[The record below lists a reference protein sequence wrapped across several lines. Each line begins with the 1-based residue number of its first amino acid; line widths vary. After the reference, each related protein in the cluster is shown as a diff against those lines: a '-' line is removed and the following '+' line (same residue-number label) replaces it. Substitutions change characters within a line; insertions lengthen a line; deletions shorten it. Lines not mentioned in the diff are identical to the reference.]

1 VAREE
6 DEVAVDGEDEK
17 GLSRFAGMSR
27 LEERGE
33 LESNAAND
41 LFRVIWLVRRSGAQ
55 IWVFYRLLRK
65 WSLNDRRVA

>member
-17 GLSRFAGMSR
+17 GLSRLAGMSR

-33 LESNAAND
+33 LKSKAAND
-41 LFRVIWLVRRSGAQ
+41 RFRVIWLSAQ
-55 IWVFYRLLRK
+55 WSTNLGLL
-65 WSLNDRRVA
+65 